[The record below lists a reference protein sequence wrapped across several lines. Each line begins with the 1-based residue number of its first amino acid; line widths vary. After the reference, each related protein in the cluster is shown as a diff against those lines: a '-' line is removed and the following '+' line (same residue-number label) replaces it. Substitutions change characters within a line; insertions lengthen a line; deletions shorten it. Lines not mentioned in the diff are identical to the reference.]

1 MVRVLSLILYNHFL
15 RLFDSLITNIFR
27 QIDWHNNQNVTY
39 CESNYLFEYL
49 LMPLKLFLGSEL
61 VKFNLEM

>member
-1 MVRVLSLILYNHFL
+1 MFNFVYHSL
-15 RLFDSLITNIFR
+15 RLFDSLITNVFR
-27 QIDWHNNQNVTY
+27 QIDWHNDNNQNVTY